1 MLKKNFL
8 PMYLEHLAFPIKR
21 AGWKV
26 TKIHEHLT
34 FEQKRFKEKFILMN
48 QKSRQFKDNI
58 EKSFYKLMNNSNFD
72 YECRND
78 LHNCE
83 FVPIFDE
90 LKEITYINRYFNFFD
105 PKVSKFVT
113 GDLIR
118 QKFEE
123 TYNDKLI
130 KLDKKDK
137 CYAIRL
143 NSFRAERMSD
153 LEVADSFDK
162 KN

>member
-1 MLKKNFL
+1 M
-8 PMYLEHLAFPIKR
+8 I
-21 AGWKV
+21 
-26 TKIHEHLT
+26 I
-34 FEQKRFKEKFILMN
+34 
-48 QKSRQFKDNI
+48 D
-58 EKSFYKLMNNSNFD
+58 
-72 YECRND
+72 
-78 LHNCE
+78 NCE